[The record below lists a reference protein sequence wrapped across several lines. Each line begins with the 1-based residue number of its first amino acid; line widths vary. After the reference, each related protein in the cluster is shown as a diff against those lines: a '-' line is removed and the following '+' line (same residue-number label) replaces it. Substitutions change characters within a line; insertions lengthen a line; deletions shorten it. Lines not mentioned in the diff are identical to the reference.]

1 MRNAYQHHLNWR
13 DVIDDEDDDDLMSAF
28 DIFKLQ
34 RICKYLSHV
43 LIHCINHYHNNMTE
57 ITKIVIDEIN
67 EHEAYNIEGYDE
79 VGVSNARFTISRGNT
94 LMKYYNNFK
103 HTGYFSNPARPSKT
117 KSGLPPILEENPEF
131 KESIQQFCMSNLQTL
146 TSESA
151 HLYICNLAV

>member
-1 MRNAYQHHLNWR
+1 
-13 DVIDDEDDDDLMSAF
+13 VIDDEDEDDDGLMSSAF

-43 LIHCINHYHNNMTE
+43 LIHCINHYHNNNMTE

-94 LMKYYNNFK
+94 LMKYYNNFN

-131 KESIQQFCMSNLQTL
+131 KESIKRFCMSNLQTL